1 MSHQDQGRNT
11 ANPYNHQALRVALD
25 WLLARVV
32 WSGIEFR
39 QDCRWS
45 PASLARTALLWV
57 WSDEKT
63 LTERFAVAVKI
74 ARLADGEP
82 DRPTTSYQAFTKMLR
97 KWTAVLLVVMMAAFR
112 QRMQADLAERFTVAG
127 YVVFA
132 VDGSRLELARTAS
145 NEACYSP
152 RKSQRLGKK
161 TKKGKQKGKSKKHSR
176 RSAARRMSHARQ
188 MKANSPQMWLTTMWH
203 VGTGLPWD
211 WRLGPSDSSERDHW
225 RQMVPALPAGALI
238 TADAGFVGYEYWKDV
253 LESDRQLLIRV
264 GANVRLLKKLGYVRE
279 RGNLVYLWP
288 DKAAAK
294 NQPPL
299 VLRLVAMHTGKHPMY
314 IVTSVLSEEDL
325 TDEQVLEIYRQ
336 RWGIELFYRHLKQ
349 TFERRKLRSHSAEN
363 AEVEAQWSLL
373 GLWAMALHAQYELSQ
388 QGLPS
393 RRLSMAGML
402 RAYRKPMREYKSRP
416 DSGEDFH
423 TLLSSALLDEYH
435 RADKSS
441 RNYPRKKQSHPPGAP
456 EITVASQQQRQ
467 RAQKIKCEQ
476 KRLTA

>member
-1 MSHQDQGRNT
+1 MSHQDHGRNT
-11 ANPYNHQALRVALD
+11 ASRYHHQALRVALD
-25 WLLARVV
+25 WLLADVV
-32 WSGIEFR
+32 WTGIGFR

-45 PASLARTALLWV
+45 SASLARTALLWV

-63 LTERFAVAVKI
+63 LTDRFAVAAKI

-82 DRPTTSYQAFTKMLR
+82 DRPATSYQAFTKMLR
-97 KWTAVLLVVMMAAFR
+97 NWTAFFLGALMVAFR
-112 QRMQADLAERFTVAG
+112 QRMQADLAERFTVGG
-127 YVVFA
+127 YGLFA

-145 NEACYSP
+145 HEARYSP
-152 RKSQRLGKK
+152 RKSQRIGKK
-161 TKKGKQKGKSKKHSR
+161 TKQGKQQRKTKKNSR
-176 RSAARRMSHARQ
+176 RSTASRLSHARQ

-225 RQMVPALPAGALI
+225 RQMLPGLPAGALI
-238 TADAGFVGYEYWKDV
+238 TADAGFVGYEYWKEV
-253 LESDRQLLIRV
+253 LESGRQLLIRV

-299 VLRLVAMHTGKHPMY
+299 VLRLVVMHTGRHPMY
-314 IVTSVLSEEDL
+314 IVTSVLVEEHL
-325 TDEQVLEIYRQ
+325 TDEQVLDIYRQ
-336 RWGIELFYRHLKQ
+336 RWGIEVFYRHLKQ
-349 TFERRKLRSHSAEN
+349 TFERRKLRSHSADN
-363 AEVEAQWSLL
+363 AEVEAHWSLL

-416 DSGEDFH
+416 DPGEDFQ
-423 TLLSSALLDEYH
+423 TLLSQALLDEYQ

-441 RNYPRKKQSHPPGAP
+441 RNYPRKKQSHPLGAP

-467 RAQKIKCEQ
+467 HAQKIKREQ
-476 KRLTA
+476 KGLTA